1 MRILRPSP
9 AAAPRLRMRNAL
21 LPSALLLSAA
31 ALASGPLAA
40 QQVYQWRDAAGVAH
54 FSAQPPSQGQHYEA
68 RPIDPRDTAPP
79 AAAAD
84 GAKPAQAEDTACA
97 AARANLALLQGNAQL
112 MVDSD
117 GDGKPDKALSAA
129 DREKQRKL
137 AEAMIAVKCADGAR
151 ARTPE
156 PEEG

>member
-1 MRILRPSP
+1 MRILRQSSAT
-9 AAAPRLRMRNAL
+9 AATLRARSRL
-21 LPSALLLSAA
+21 LPPALLLSAV

-54 FSAQPPSQGQHYEA
+54 FSAQPPPRGQHYEA
-68 RPIDPRDTAPP
+68 RPIDPRDSVPP
-79 AAAAD
+79 AATD
-84 GAKPAQAEDTACA
+84 EGAKQAPAEDATCA

-117 GDGKPDKALSAA
+117 GDGKPDKALTAA

-156 PEEG
+156 PEER